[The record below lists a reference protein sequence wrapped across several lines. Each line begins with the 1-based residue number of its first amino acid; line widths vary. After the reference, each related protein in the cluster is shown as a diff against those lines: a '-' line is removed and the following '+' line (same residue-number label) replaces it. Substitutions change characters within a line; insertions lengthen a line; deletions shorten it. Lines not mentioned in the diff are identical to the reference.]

1 MTRRCLSYDTQ
12 GINAPLV
19 ATQAPGGKSEDL
31 GTYLDQVGGCDVFFP
46 TDFNSLVALDES
58 AREFNNSI
66 ELNNSI
72 GGAGGKGAAT
82 PGNHGGEHLPRG
94 HRDRACEV
102 ISTKEFMRSGGVM
115 PSRRSARTSGA
126 GLTPQVLR
134 AHSLHVRL

>member
-1 MTRRCLSYDTQ
+1 MLICLLTRHCLSYDTQ

-46 TDFNSLVALDES
+46 TYFDSLASLDES

-72 GGAGGKGAAT
+72 GGGGDKGAVT
-82 PGNHGGEHLPRG
+82 RYGGEPPRG

-102 ISTKEFMRSGGVM
+102 ISTKEFMRRHADLDATVTGSGYN
-115 PSRRSARTSGA
+115 P
-126 GLTPQVLR
+126 LTQDFANTKFFL
-134 AHSLHVRL
+134 S